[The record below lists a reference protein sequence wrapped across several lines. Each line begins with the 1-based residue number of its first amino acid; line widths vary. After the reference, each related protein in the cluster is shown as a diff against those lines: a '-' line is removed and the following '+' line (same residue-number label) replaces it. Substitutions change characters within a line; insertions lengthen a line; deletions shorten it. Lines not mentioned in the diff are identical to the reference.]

1 MIKVQLSDADR
12 KEVVKYRLEKANRTY
27 QEAVGSIKKRMV
39 MSKQLPIVYTMQLTM
54 LFPLYSFLTS
64 MKLALIMA

>member
-1 MIKVQLSDADR
+1 MTRGQLSDADR
-12 KEVVKYRLEKANRTY
+12 KKVVKYRLEKANRTY
-27 QEAVGSIKKRMV
+27 QEAVGSIKNGV